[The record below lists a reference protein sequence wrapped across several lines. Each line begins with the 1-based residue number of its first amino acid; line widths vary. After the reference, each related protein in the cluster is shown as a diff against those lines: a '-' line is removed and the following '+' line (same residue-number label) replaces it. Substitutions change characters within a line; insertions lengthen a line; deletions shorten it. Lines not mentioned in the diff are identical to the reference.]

1 MKVFP
6 FLLVAL
12 LILTACETTEPG
24 GPTAAK
30 KSRIN
35 IRQGMD
41 TSEVIAL
48 LGQPKSID
56 TGIRFNNLIMDRWRY
71 EIVVD
76 ETQQLQ
82 DLDTQM
88 VPVFSPA
95 SATGYVE
102 VEEPVSVLVQ
112 KTIVQVV
119 DVLIL
124 KGKVYAVSSRHQSDF
139 GTPDR

>member
-1 MKVFP
+1 MKALP
-6 FLLVAL
+6 LLFATLVL
-12 LILTACETTEPG
+12 VVGCQTTETE
-24 GPTAAK
+24 TASDSD
-30 KSRIN
+30 KSRTN
-35 IRQGMD
+35 IHQGMD

-48 LGQPKSID
+48 LGQPNSIETD
-56 TGIRFNNLIMDRWRY
+56 IRFNRLVMDRWRY

-112 KTIVQVV
+112 NTIVQVV
-119 DVLIL
+119 DILIF

>member
-1 MKVFP
+1 MFAT
-6 FLLVAL
+6 LVL
-12 LILTACETTEPG
+12 VVGCQTTETE
-24 GPTAAK
+24 TASDSD
-30 KSRIN
+30 KSRTN
-35 IRQGMD
+35 IHQGMD

-48 LGQPKSID
+48 LGQPNSIETD
-56 TGIRFNNLIMDRWRY
+56 IRFNRLVMDRWRY

-112 KTIVQVV
+112 NTIVQVV
-119 DVLIL
+119 DILIF